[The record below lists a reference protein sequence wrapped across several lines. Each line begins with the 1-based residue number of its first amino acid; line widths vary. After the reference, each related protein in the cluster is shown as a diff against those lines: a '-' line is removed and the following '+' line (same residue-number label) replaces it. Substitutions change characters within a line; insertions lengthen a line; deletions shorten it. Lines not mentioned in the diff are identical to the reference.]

1 MKRKYTSKKLIIMS
15 IFVAVGITLQYVES
29 KVLITPV
36 PGGKLGLCNIISII
50 NIFMFGGKNAV
61 MISLIRAFL
70 GTFLTGGVMALPY
83 SVTGAL
89 FSTTVMAIMKKYT
102 YPKVSMIGISITGAA
117 VHNLLQIC
125 VAAVILTSGYIFSYL
140 PFLLVVATISGAITG
155 YAAQVF
161 GNRILKHGD
170 RL

>member
-1 MKRKYTSKKLIIMS
+1 MKKRYTSKKLIIMS
-15 IFVAVGITLQYVES
+15 MFVAIGIVLQYVES
-29 KVLITPV
+29 KVLISPV
-36 PGGKLGLCNIISII
+36 PGGKLGLCNIVSII

-70 GTFLTGGVMALPY
+70 GTFLTGGAMALPY
-83 SVTGAL
+83 SIAGAF
-89 FSTTVMAIMKKYT
+89 FSTITMAIMKKYT
-102 YPKVSMIGISITGAA
+102 YPKVSMIGISISGAA

-125 VAAVILTSGYIFSYL
+125 VAAVMLTSGYIFSYL
-140 PFLLVVATISGAITG
+140 PFLLVVATVSGAVTG

-170 RL
+170 IL

>member
-15 IFVAVGITLQYVES
+15 IFVAIGIILQYIES
-29 KVLITPV
+29 KVLISPV
-36 PGGKLGLCNIISII
+36 PGGKLGLCNIVSVI
-50 NIFMFGGKNAV
+50 NIFMFDGKNAI

-70 GTFLTGGVMALPY
+70 GTFLTGGAMALPY
-83 SVTGAL
+83 SMAGAF
-89 FSTTVMAIMKKYT
+89 FSTMAMAVMKRYA

-117 VHNLLQIC
+117 VHNIIQNC
-125 VAAVILTSGYIFSYL
+125 VAAVMLTSGYIFSYL
-140 PFLLVVATISGAITG
+140 PFLLVVATVSGAVTG

-170 RL
+170 KL

>member
-1 MKRKYTSKKLIIMS
+1 MKKEYTSKKLIIMS
-15 IFVAVGITLQYVES
+15 IFVAIGIILQYIES

-36 PGGKLGLCNIISII
+36 PGGKLGLCNVVSII

-61 MISLIRAFL
+61 VISLIRAFL
-70 GTFLTGGVMALPY
+70 GTFLTGGAMALPY
-83 SVTGAL
+83 SMAGAF
-89 FSTTVMAIMKKYT
+89 FSTVVMAVLKKYT

-117 VHNLLQIC
+117 VHNFLQIC
-125 VAAVILTSGYIFSYL
+125 VASIMLMSGYIFSYL

-155 YAAQVF
+155 YAAQIF

-170 RL
+170 KL